1 MEPGRT
7 GEQAMSD
14 SSQYEA
20 GYAAGWDDARNGR
33 AEPASTVS
41 PYWNGYHD
49 GATDA
54 RGHYA

>member
-1 MEPGRT
+1 
-7 GEQAMSD
+7 MSD

-54 RGHYA
+54 RGTYA